1 MRARQF
7 IITAGAGWLLLMV
20 SLSGCALQTH
30 EVLLAGSEAT
40 SLSNP
45 DAADLTADDV
55 VIVMRR
61 AGFTDE
67 QILELGTDMR
77 NAIART
83 GAAQIRL
90 GKRVEALFAVSGNYL
105 YVSSYR
111 RGSFTYDLKSR
122 SLP

>member
-1 MRARQF
+1 MKARQF
-7 IITAGAGWLLLMV
+7 IMTAGVGWLLLLV
-20 SLSGCALQTH
+20 SLSGCAHQAH
-30 EVLLAGSEAT
+30 QVMLAGAEAT
-40 SLSNP
+40 SLNNP
-45 DAADLTADDV
+45 DTANMTANDV

-111 RGSFTYDLKSR
+111 RGSFTYDLKSH

>member
-1 MRARQF
+1 MKARQF
-7 IITAGAGWLLLMV
+7 IITAGVGLLLLA

-30 EVLLAGSEAT
+30 GVLLAGSEAF
-40 SLSNP
+40 SLSNQ
-45 DAADLTADDV
+45 DTADLTADDV

>member
-1 MRARQF
+1 MKTRQF
-7 IITAGAGWLLLMV
+7 IMTAGVGLLLMV
-20 SLSGCALQTH
+20 SLSGCAYQTH
-30 EVLLAGSEAT
+30 EALLAGSEAF
-40 SLSNP
+40 SLSNQ
-45 DAADLTADDV
+45 DTADLTADDV
-55 VIVMRR
+55 MIVMRR

-83 GAAQIRL
+83 GAAKIRL